1 MKTPE
6 TDLADT
12 AQAVKRGMNAVK
24 RAWKGAKFD
33 LSDFDSRLADH
44 LADLMHAAHTVGPD
58 VFSEALDMARIHFEE
73 EQADAVLLACKVETI
88 TDTPEGIVATVNVS
102 PIFAAALN
110 KTRHP

>member
-1 MKTPE
+1 MNIPE
-6 TDLADT
+6 TDFADI
-12 AQAVKRGMNAVK
+12 AQAVKRGMDTIR
-24 RAWKGAKFD
+24 RAWRGPD
-33 LSDFDSRLADH
+33 HDISDFDSRLADH

-58 VFSEALDMARIHFEE
+58 VFSEALDAARGHFEE
-73 EQADAVLLACKVETI
+73 EQEDAVLLDCKVETI